1 MKIPFFV
8 QEFTN
13 EMEEAAIDALR
24 NESFVNGESVS
35 KFEEEFARY
44 IGTKYAVSVNSGN
57 SALQISL
64 MALDISTDSKVAT
77 PTNSFI
83 ASANCIRMTNAQPI
97 LTDIDTRDGGI
108 DVSSITEKVDAI
120 IPVHIYGNPC
130 DFDSVKAFAE
140 DEHIPIVED
149 ACQAHGAT
157 YKNKK
162 VGSLSDVG
170 CFSFYPTKNI
180 TTAEGGMVTTNSKKI
195 AEKIRQLRS
204 HGMTKSLKSRYSSGY
219 PWIFDIV
226 EPGYNYRMDEIRAAL
241 GITQLKRIN
250 KINELRKNASLYYH
264 KNLQNIPGI
273 ILPDMVNDKSHSY
286 HLYTIRVTKPFKLS
300 RNQLFKKL
308 KNNGIRTTVYWM
320 PIHKYSAFRKF
331 AKVSNVVNTSKTYN
345 EILALP
351 LFPTISKKH
360 QDSVIKIIKS
370 S

>member
-57 SALQISL
+57 SALQLSL
-64 MALDISTDSKVAT
+64 MALDIDGNIQKVAT

-97 LTDIDTRDGGI
+97 LTDIDARDGEI

-130 DFDSVKAFAE
+130 DFDSVKTFAE
-140 DEHIPIVED
+140 DGHIPIIED

-170 CFSFYPTKNI
+170 CFSFYPTKNM
-180 TTAEGGMVTTNSKKI
+180 TVGGDGGMNTTNNEEI
-195 AEKIRQLRS
+195 ADKIRSIRDN
-204 HGMTKSLKSRYSSGY
+204 GRKTKNE
-219 PWIFDIV
+219 FDKLGFTMRLNTV
-226 EPGYNYRMDEIRAAL
+226 NAAI
-241 GITQLKRIN
+241 GRIQLKHLD
-250 KINELRKNASLYYH
+250 EKNSRRREIVSIY
-264 KNLQNIPGI
+264 KENLIEDC
-273 ILPDMVNDKSHSY
+273 ILPENENGKSVYHQIVIRHENRDKIREELTNNDIGSAIYYEK
-286 HLYTIRVTKPFKLS
+286 
-300 RNQLFKKL
+300 
-308 KNNGIRTTVYWM
+308 
-320 PIHKYSAFRKF
+320 PIHLQPLYLEYDYKLPNSEKF
-331 AKVSNVVNTSKTYN
+331 AKEVLSLPSYPSLTNDQLLEICEHVNK
-345 EILALP
+345 
-351 LFPTISKKH
+351 
-360 QDSVIKIIKS
+360 VIG
-370 S
+370 